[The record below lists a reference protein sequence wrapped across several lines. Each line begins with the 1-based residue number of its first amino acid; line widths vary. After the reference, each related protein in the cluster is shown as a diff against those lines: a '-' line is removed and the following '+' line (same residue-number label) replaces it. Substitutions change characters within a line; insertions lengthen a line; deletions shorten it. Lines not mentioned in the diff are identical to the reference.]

1 MQYWIRNTLVLS
13 VIAGLSGCSVFTN
26 DAHHEK
32 NYRVSEP
39 LKVPANLTKP
49 YQDPEYAMEPKQYQK
64 VSARDSLKPPAQALN
79 IASGSWVEE
88 GDKIARIFFDKP
100 DGVIDLKAFLW
111 QSLQDLITEY
121 QAAPTASNEAAGT
134 LETDWYAL
142 TKPEDVWFW
151 QTQDEVSK
159 QRFAFNIEQKEHQRT
174 ASMTVTLL
182 DYQSKNEPLTGVLKQ
197 QLEVAA
203 LNSFVTQ
210 YDFNYRQFAIKQQ
223 QERGLI
229 SLNMGFDNKGNASL
243 VTEQEYLLVFE
254 RFTGLLESLNF
265 AITELDDKT
274 GLIAATYDK
283 PDASVWD
290 SIWGDDL
297 SELPL
302 ESGKYQILIEK
313 LQTGGTSLTW
323 MDGEGETLEPG
334 TMNDLQQALVK
345 VLRKKGVDI

>member
-1 MQYWIRNTLVLS
+1 M
-13 VIAGLSGCSVFTN
+13 
-26 DAHHEK
+26 
-32 NYRVSEP
+32 
-39 LKVPANLTKP
+39 
-49 YQDPEYAMEPKQYQK
+49 
-64 VSARDSLKPPAQALN
+64 
-79 IASGSWVEE
+79 
-88 GDKIARIFFDKP
+88 
-100 DGVIDLKAFLW
+100 
-111 QSLQDLITEY
+111 
-121 QAAPTASNEAAGT
+121 
-134 LETDWYAL
+134 
-142 TKPEDVWFW
+142 
-151 QTQDEVSK
+151 
-159 QRFAFNIEQKEHQRT
+159 
-174 ASMTVTLL
+174 
-182 DYQSKNEPLTGVLKQ
+182 
-197 QLEVAA
+197 AA